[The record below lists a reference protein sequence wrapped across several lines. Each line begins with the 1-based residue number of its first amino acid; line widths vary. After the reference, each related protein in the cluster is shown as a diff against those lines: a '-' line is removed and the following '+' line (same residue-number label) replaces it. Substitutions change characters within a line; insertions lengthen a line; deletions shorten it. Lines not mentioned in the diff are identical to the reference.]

1 MTTHRHLDHFAWRSV
16 AARLAADPIIRYLA
30 PSEAGYSIAMK
41 PASLDEY
48 EFPRG
53 RAWA

>member
-1 MTTHRHLDHFAWRSV
+1 V
-16 AARLAADPIIRYLA
+16 EQARYRA
-30 PSEAGYSIAMK
+30 PTAAGYSIAMK

-53 RAWA
+53 RAWAGR